1 MTMSRIFWK
10 KYDQNRPF
18 GGGFLLRLHQVQ
30 KAVNVSGDSLLPLA
44 RSAKAAN
51 VSGDPPLPLARSAKA
66 ANVSG
71 DSPPVFLDFP
81 HLLCYNENNSSKSD
95 ALIFFE
101 K

>member
-10 KYDQNRPF
+10 KYDRNRPF
-18 GGGFLLRLHQVQ
+18 RGGFLLRLHEVH
-30 KAVNVSGDSLLPLA
+30 KAV
-44 RSAKAAN
+44 N

-81 HLLCYNENNSSKSD
+81 HLLCYNEKNSSKSD